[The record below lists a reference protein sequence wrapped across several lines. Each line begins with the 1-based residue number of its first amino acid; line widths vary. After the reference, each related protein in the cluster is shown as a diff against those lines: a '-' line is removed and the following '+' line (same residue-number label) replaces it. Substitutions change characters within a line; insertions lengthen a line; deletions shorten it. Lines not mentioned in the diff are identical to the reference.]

1 MTAALYLAPMI
12 DDEVVAHVS
21 TSTGLSHTDAAR
33 VVGDVLAYYA
43 EPTEVFV
50 RRRHTQLRSEGLQ
63 NPEIFI
69 RIRSEL
75 AGRLVAAPELSER
88 QVRRI
93 VYG

>member
-1 MTAALYLAPMI
+1 MI
-12 DDEVVAHVS
+12 DDEVVAHICA
-21 TSTGLSHTDAAR
+21 STGLPEADAAR

-43 EPTEVFV
+43 EPTEAFV
-50 RRRHTQLRSEGLQ
+50 RRRHSQLRSAGLQ
-63 NPEIFI
+63 NPEIFV
-69 RIRSEL
+69 RIRSDL